1 MSNLIKDIANCE
13 RPYEKAIL
21 NGIETLTDAELL
33 AVILRTG
40 TNHESSIDLANKILN
55 SHNVHKGLNGLFFMR
70 REDFLGIKGIGQT
83 KATQLMAVTELSKRI
98 NESKLKKELCFNNP
112 DAIAAYYM
120 EKCKYLTKERVYL
133 MLFSNSHMLIKEM
146 MLSEGTVSS
155 SSISPREIFIEAL
168 RYEAVNFIIV
178 HNHPSGLPE
187 PSNSDIVATRK
198 IMEAAKIMDLNMSDH
213 IIVGNDSYIS
223 LAERGIIL

>member
-1 MSNLIKDIANCE
+1 MSNLIKDIASCE
-13 RPYEKAIL
+13 RPYEKAIVY
-21 NGIETLTDAELL
+21 GIDTLTDAELL

-40 TNHESSIDLANKILN
+40 TKEESSIDLANKILN
-55 SHNVHKGLNGLFFMR
+55 RHDVHKGLNGLFFMR
-70 REDFLGIKGIGQT
+70 REDFLGIKGVGDT
-83 KATQLMAVTELSKRI
+83 KATQLLAVTELSKRI
-98 NESKLKKELCFNNP
+98 NESRLKKDICFSNP

-133 MLFSNSHMLIKEM
+133 MLFSNSHMLIKEI

-168 RYEAVNFIIV
+168 KYEAVNFIIV

-187 PSNSDIVATRK
+187 PSNSDIAATIK
-198 IMEAAKIMDLNMSDH
+198 IKEAAQIMDINLSDH
-213 IIVGNDSYIS
+213 IIVGNDCYIS
-223 LAERGIIL
+223 LAERGII